1 MAVLAIDSNEL
12 SGILLRLRALMAR
25 EENDVPDPGGNPGDD
40 EVPAALQDLPDDLS
54 REEVIE
60 EIEALNDDQQDALVA
75 LSWLG
80 RGDYEPQEWESALAM
95 ARERHSGSTAE
106 YLLSHPLVAEQID
119 DGWEMLREAGELE

>member
-60 EIEALNDDQQDALVA
+60 
-75 LSWLG
+75 
-80 RGDYEPQEWESALAM
+80 
-95 ARERHSGSTAE
+95 
-106 YLLSHPLVAEQID
+106 
-119 DGWEMLREAGELE
+119 